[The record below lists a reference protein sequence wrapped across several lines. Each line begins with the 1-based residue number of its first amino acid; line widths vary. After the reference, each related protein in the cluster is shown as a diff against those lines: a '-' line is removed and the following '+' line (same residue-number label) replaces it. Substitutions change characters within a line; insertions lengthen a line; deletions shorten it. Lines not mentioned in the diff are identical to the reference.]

1 MKSMDLGAEINSNFF
16 FFLLIF
22 FQNLK
27 KKNYNATFF
36 LGLLQSIYHLVGIE
50 I

>member
-1 MKSMDLGAEINSNFF
+1 MKSMDLGAEINSNF